1 MNYYNFY
8 TGKCFDAY
16 EYMGAHTYWGGT
28 TFRTYAPSA
37 KKVTLIGEFSNWEE
51 IPMNQVYNGHFWEC
65 SVDHANQGMLYKYRI
80 YKQDG
85 SFMDHADPYAFY
97 SEIRPKTAS
106 IIWNRT
112 NYEFQ
117 DHKWM
122 RRQKPSYQMPLNI
135 YELHLGSWKRPSDE
149 TENWY
154 NYKEIAGLLIPYVK
168 EMGYTHIELMPLAE
182 YPCDESWGYQSTG
195 YFSPTSR
202 YGTPDD
208 LRYFVDQCH
217 QNQIGVI
224 LDFVPVHFAV
234 NDYALWNY
242 DGTALYEY
250 PNSAVGYNEW
260 GSCNFMHSRG
270 EVCSF
275 IQSSAAYWIKEFHF
289 DGLRMDAVGNLIY
302 WQGNV
307 NRGENKNT
315 IEFMQTM
322 NGGLKNLFPHVLLFA
337 EDSSAYKG
345 VTKPISEGG
354 LGFDYKWDLGWMNDT
369 LSYFATPAEYR
380 KDKYHKLTFSM
391 MYFYDEHF
399 VLPFSHDEN
408 VHGKATILNKM
419 SGTYEEK
426 FAQARTLYLY
436 MFTHPGKKLNFMGN
450 EIGQFRE
457 WDEKRE
463 QDWDIVKYPMHDAFQ
478 RFMKE
483 LHILYQNHPS
493 LYQQDYEQ
501 NGFQW
506 VDCHQ
511 EERGLYI
518 YERRC
523 EKERLLIALNLSNQK
538 QTYDLKTD
546 AKSMELLLDTSNDIY
561 GGTTTVADKKMVSPQ
576 NIELEAFSGKLYL
589 LNTL

>member
-1 MNYYNFY
+1 
-8 TGKCFDAY
+8 
-16 EYMGAHTYWGGT
+16 
-28 TFRTYAPSA
+28 
-37 KKVTLIGEFSNWEE
+37 
-51 IPMNQVYNGHFWEC
+51 
-65 SVDHANQGMLYKYRI
+65 
-80 YKQDG
+80 
-85 SFMDHADPYAFY
+85 
-97 SEIRPKTAS
+97 
-106 IIWNRT
+106 
-112 NYEFQ
+112 
-117 DHKWM
+117 
-122 RRQKPSYQMPLNI
+122 
-135 YELHLGSWKRPSDE
+135 
-149 TENWY
+149 
-154 NYKEIAGLLIPYVK
+154 
-168 EMGYTHIELMPLAE
+168 
-182 YPCDESWGYQSTG
+182 
-195 YFSPTSR
+195 
-202 YGTPDD
+202 
-208 LRYFVDQCH
+208 
-217 QNQIGVI
+217 
-224 LDFVPVHFAV
+224 
-234 NDYALWNY
+234 
-242 DGTALYEY
+242 
-250 PNSAVGYNEW
+250 
-260 GSCNFMHSRG
+260 
-270 EVCSF
+270 
-275 IQSSAAYWIKEFHF
+275 
-289 DGLRMDAVGNLIY
+289 
-302 WQGNV
+302 
-307 NRGENKNT
+307 
-315 IEFMQTM
+315 
-322 NGGLKNLFPHVLLFA
+322 
-337 EDSSAYKG
+337 
-345 VTKPISEGG
+345 
-354 LGFDYKWDLGWMNDT
+354 
-369 LSYFATPAEYR
+369 
-380 KDKYHKLTFSM
+380 M